1 MSKTKEQLE
10 LEQLV
15 NELFEKHSPK
25 LAHSFIKCVSDMSTK
40 GMDVSVELY
49 DCTKTIQNES
59 TNR

>member
-1 MSKTKEQLE
+1 MNKTKEQLE
-10 LEQLV
+10 LDQLV

-25 LAHSFIKCVSDMSTK
+25 LAHSFIKCVSDMSDK
-40 GMDVSVELY
+40 GMVSAELY